1 MEDYAMQEQGEITL
15 HRGVIVNILEDN
27 GEYMK
32 GEINGKVGTFPSK
45 VSKNSGIPLMVC
57 CRMLIDSHLHLQY
70 VEFTEIPG
78 QPEFGR
84 PSSMSQSVE
93 EPDAESRRKNLLSF
107 TL

>member
-45 VSKNSGIPLMVC
+45 VSQNSGVTLWLFAVILFT
-57 CRMLIDSHLHLQY
+57 IFILQY

-93 EPDAESRRKNLLSF
+93 EPEAESRRKNL
-107 TL
+107 